1 MLNSRWI
8 KQHRELGQKYSWV
21 QIFENKGAAMGCSN
35 PHPHCQIWASSFL
48 PTEPAVKDA
57 RMRQYYI
64 EHGRAILDDYVHK
77 EVARQDR
84 VVIDNKDWL
93 VVVPYWAAWPF
104 ETLLI
109 SRNRNKRIDD
119 LTQQQINNLA
129 VVIKELTMKYDNMF
143 KCSAPYSMGW
153 HGTLE
158 VGCRGVHLIHVWC
171 FFVCLQAH
179 QLVRW
184 PTTTTVTGHCT
195 LSTIRHCC
203 DPLRFASS
211 WLALS

>member
-1 MLNSRWI
+1 MCPKDIRTVIDQYVIHIFQNNQIYKYTFNLKLKFIRWI

-35 PHPHCQIWASSFL
+35 PHPHCQIWASTFL

-64 EHGRAILDDYVHK
+64 EHGRPMLDDYVTK
-77 EVARQDR
+77 ELIRRER
-84 VVIDNKDWL
+84 VVITNDDWL

-104 ETLLI
+104 ETMLI

-153 HGTLE
+153 HGNCGN
-158 VGCRGVHLIHVWC
+158 VNV
-171 FFVCLQAH
+171 
-179 QLVRW
+179 
-184 PTTTTVTGHCT
+184 
-195 LSTIRHCC
+195 
-203 DPLRFASS
+203 
-211 WLALS
+211 

>member
-1 MLNSRWI
+1 
-8 KQHRELGQKYSWV
+8 
-21 QIFENKGAAMGCSN
+21 MGCSN

-48 PTEPAVKDA
+48 PTEPALKDA

-64 EHGRAILDDYVHK
+64 EHGRAMLDDYVNK
-77 EVARQDR
+77 ELVRRER
-84 VVIDNKDWL
+84 VVIANDDWL

-104 ETLLI
+104 ETMLI

-153 HGTLE
+153 HGKCVCKYSSLYVYVSFGVLQIGAPTGPLASNDNSHWTLHAIYYPPLLRSASIRKFM
-158 VGCRGVHLIHVWC
+158 VGYELMCQTQRDLTAEQAAERLRSTDGKHHYTEHL
-171 FFVCLQAH
+171 
-179 QLVRW
+179 
-184 PTTTTVTGHCT
+184 
-195 LSTIRHCC
+195 
-203 DPLRFASS
+203 
-211 WLALS
+211 